1 MIDLS
6 VPMSPQSQYLSP
18 EEFESLNKAVQL
30 LRISQLRYIVQKFSI
45 PASGN
50 KTKLLSLVLSIFQ
63 SIRYDK
69 GLIEVLQEVNR
80 LLAQTSDPFSNPLA
94 GVGHLALVDPDP
106 SFAAPFNPLVVQA
119 PDSVVF
125 GPLLAAP
132 GQFTG
137 KFTFSCPSRSNP
149 VNVCFLFPDAVCH
162 QFGFK
167 ADLNGYPFEI
177 APDDPFPQPLDV
189 THVLNVGHVE
199 NSLEV
204 KLLISTVPMM
214 ICIREY
220 RFVGLQGIVSQIC
233 RRDVDWPGERIDA
246 VSSQCDHPG
255 TFQLV
260 PFLARAIATEN
271 WSCPTCHR
279 RIDIESIQEARPAS
293 AGARPAP
300 ASTVDIFQ
308 HGPSDSFMPQLDWFD
323 F

>member
-18 EEFESLNKAVQL
+18 DEFESLNKAVQL

-45 PASGN
+45 PATGN

-63 SIRYDK
+63 SLRYDK

-94 GVGHLALVDPDP
+94 GVGHLELVDPDP
-106 SFAAPFNPLVVQA
+106 SFAAPFSPLVVQA
-119 PDSVVF
+119 PDSFVF
-125 GPLLAAP
+125 GPLFAAP

-149 VNVCFLFPDAVCH
+149 VNVCFLFPDGVCH

-177 APDDPFPQPLDV
+177 ADDDPFPQPLDV
-189 THVLNVGHVE
+189 THVLNVGQIE

-204 KLLISTVPMM
+204 KLLVSTVPMM

-220 RFVGLQGIVSQIC
+220 RFVGLQGLVSQIC
-233 RRDVDWPGERIDA
+233 RRHVDPAERIDA
-246 VSSQCDHPG
+246 MSSQCDHPG
-255 TFQLV
+255 AFELV

-279 RIDIESIQEARPAS
+279 RIDIDTIEEARRAGPAAGRHS
-293 AGARPAP
+293 AL
-300 ASTVDIFQ
+300 TVDIFQ
-308 HGPSDSFMPQLDWFD
+308 PGPSDPFMPQLDWFD